1 MSKIDEVKQRV
12 GELVAERG
20 LSYNSISI
28 KLGKNP
34 SYLQKF
40 VKEKSPKRLDEG
52 FRHKLAILLNVD
64 EQELTDET
72 ILPAHMTGVAMVAEK
87 ITSLFKKDEVTIEMI
102 DATACCG
109 DGIDNLP
116 EKVCGHWHLPTAE
129 FKTITSVNPSNIK
142 MLRVQGDSMQ
152 PTINEGDWVWV
163 DTSNNFISSDGM
175 YLIKMHTGLAVK
187 RLQSGLSNIV
197 IKSDNASYSD
207 ITADVGEVQIVGK
220 VVYILNGRRV

>member
-40 VKEKSPKRLDEG
+40 VKEKSPKRLDEV

-72 ILPAHMTGVAMVAEK
+72 ILPAHMTGAAMVAEK
-87 ITSLFKKDEVTIEMI
+87 ITSLFKKDEVIIEMI

-129 FKTITSVNPSNIK
+129 FKTITSVAPSNIK

-163 DTSNNFISSDGM
+163 DTSNNFISSDGL

-207 ITADVGEVQIVGK
+207 ITADVGEVQIIGK

>member
-1 MSKIDEVKQRV
+1 MSQEEIR
-12 GELVAERG
+12 
-20 LSYNSISI
+20 
-28 KLGKNP
+28 
-34 SYLQKF
+34 
-40 VKEKSPKRLDEG
+40 KRLDRYIKE
-52 FRHKLAILLNVD
+52 RDTNYRDLSLAIGRKDSYIHQYIKYGLPAKLKEDDRRAIAQFLGID
-64 EQELTDET
+64 EQELTDRPLT
-72 ILPAHMTGVAMVAEK
+72 PAHMTGVAMVAEK
-87 ITSLFKKDEVTIEMI
+87 ITSLFKKDEVIIEMI

-109 DGIDNLP
+109 DGVDNLP

-207 ITADVGEVQIVGK
+207 ITADVGEVQIIGK

>member
-1 MSKIDEVKQRV
+1 MNKIDEVKQRV

-87 ITSLFKKDEVTIEMI
+87 ITSLFKKDEVIIEMI

-116 EKVCGHWHLPTAE
+116 EKACGHWHLPAAE

>member
-1 MSKIDEVKQRV
+1 ME
-12 GELVAERG
+12 
-20 LSYNSISI
+20 N
-28 KLGKNP
+28 
-34 SYLQKF
+34 
-40 VKEKSPKRLDEG
+40 
-52 FRHKLAILLNVD
+52 
-64 EQELTDET
+64 ET
-72 ILPAHMTGVAMVAEK
+72 ILKEIRQRLGLSQAKAAERIGVSQQHYQRLENGYPIKLNLIEKISQVFGVDKASLLPAHFIGVAEA
-87 ITSLFKKDEVTIEMI
+87 TSQVENAMPKFREDEVIIEMI

-109 DGIDNLP
+109 DGVDNLP

-129 FKTITSVNPSNIK
+129 FKTITSVAPSNIK

-207 ITADVGEVQIVGK
+207 ITADVGEVQIIGK

>member
-64 EQELTDET
+64 EQ
-72 ILPAHMTGVAMVAEK
+72 
-87 ITSLFKKDEVTIEMI
+87 
-102 DATACCG
+102 
-109 DGIDNLP
+109 
-116 EKVCGHWHLPTAE
+116 
-129 FKTITSVNPSNIK
+129 
-142 MLRVQGDSMQ
+142 
-152 PTINEGDWVWV
+152 
-163 DTSNNFISSDGM
+163 
-175 YLIKMHTGLAVK
+175 
-187 RLQSGLSNIV
+187 
-197 IKSDNASYSD
+197 
-207 ITADVGEVQIVGK
+207 
-220 VVYILNGRRV
+220 